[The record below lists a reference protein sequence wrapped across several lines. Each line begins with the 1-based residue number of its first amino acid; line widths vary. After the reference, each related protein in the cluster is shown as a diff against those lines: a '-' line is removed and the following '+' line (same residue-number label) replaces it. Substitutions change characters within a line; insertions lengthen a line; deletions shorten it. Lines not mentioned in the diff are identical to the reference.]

1 MLEEAERRETVS
13 RWTLITNH
21 GACLIYVAEHPRATV
36 REIAQ
41 AVDVTE
47 RATARILRDL
57 RNAGYLAAQRVGRRN
72 VYHLD
77 ASMPLRHPVGDRRLV
92 RDFLAGLRSAGDG
105 QRDGGLAAAD
115 V

>member
-1 MLEEAERRETVS
+1 MLEEPERRETAS
-13 RWTLITNH
+13 RWTLISNH

-47 RATARILRDL
+47 RATARIMRDL
-57 RNAGYLAAQRVGRRN
+57 RTAGYIAAQRVGRRN
-72 VYHLD
+72 VYQLD
-77 ASMPLRHPVGDRRLV
+77 ASMPLRHPVGERRLV
-92 RDFLAGLRSAGDG
+92 RDFLAGLHSARDG
-105 QRDGGLAAAD
+105 GRDGGLAAAD